1 MKVNIEYSPIH
12 DRVNPRE
19 VGVLSRLIETRRALV
34 VGRSYRIRNIGKT
47 GEVQV
52 VNMRLIKKYSKYAR
66 FRVTGL
72 FGSYDTCFTYWS
84 LLQELGAQL
93 HIDSLDSLEED
104 VI

>member
-66 FRVTGL
+66 FRVTGV
-72 FGSYDTCFTYWS
+72 FGSYDTCFTYYA
-84 LLQELGAQL
+84 LMCELGNQL
-93 HIDSLDSLEED
+93 QLTDFDLEEA
-104 VI
+104 II

>member
-34 VGRSYRIRNIGKT
+34 VGRLYRIRNIGKT

-72 FGSYDTCFTYWS
+72 FGSYDTCFTYYA
-84 LLQELGAQL
+84 LMCELGNQL
-93 HIDSLDSLEED
+93 PLTDMEED